1 MFTFN
6 KYYFLSFIILLLIEI
21 GIAQLSGFIRHTFGD
36 FLVVILLYCMVKS
49 FVKASSVSIALGV
62 LIFAFTVEFLQ
73 LTSILEWVGLEDNR
87 MAKIIFGATFSVY
100 DLLAYTLGVLFIVMV
115 EKRAFIHEKIAVR

>member
-1 MFTFN
+1 MTFN
-6 KYYFLSFIILLLIEI
+6 KYYILGIIVLLFVEI
-21 GIAQLSGFIRHTFGD
+21 GIAQLNGFIRHTLGD
-36 FLVVILLYCMVKS
+36 FLVVILLYCLVKS

-73 LTSILEWVGLEDNR
+73 MTSILEWVGLENNR

-100 DLLAYTLGVLFIVMV
+100 DLLAYTLGILFTVMV
-115 EKRAFIHEKIAVR
+115 EKTAFIHKK

>member
-1 MFTFN
+1 MLTFN
-6 KYYFLSFIILLLIEI
+6 KYYFLGFIVLLFVEI

-36 FLVVILLYCMVKS
+36 FLVVILLYCLVKS

-73 LTSILEWVGLEDNR
+73 MTSILEWVGLENNR
-87 MAKIIFGATFSVY
+87 MARIIFGATFSVY
-100 DLLAYTLGVLFIVMV
+100 DLLAYSLGILFTIMI
-115 EKRAFIHEKIAVR
+115 EKRALIHKTIAVR

>member
-6 KYYFLSFIILLLIEI
+6 KYYFLSFIILLLVEI

-36 FLVVILLYCMVKS
+36 FLVVILLYCLVKS

-100 DLLAYTLGVLFIVMV
+100 DLLAYTLGILFIVMV
-115 EKRAFIHEKIAVR
+115 EKRAFIHEKIATR

>member
-1 MFTFN
+1 MLTFN
-6 KYYFLSFIILLLIEI
+6 KYYFLGFIVLLFVEI
-21 GIAQLSGFIRHTFGD
+21 GIAQLNGFIRHTLGD
-36 FLVVILLYCMVKS
+36 FLVVILLYCLVKS

-73 LTSILEWVGLEDNR
+73 MTSILEWVGLENNR

-100 DLLAYTLGVLFIVMV
+100 DLLAYTLGILFTVMV
-115 EKRAFIHEKIAVR
+115 EKTAFIHKK